1 MCNIFKY
8 VHIYRSGLI
17 DKIVEFFQ
25 VLFLGKSIDIAVTST
40 QDKVVDTVNDAVD
53 EVYSK
58 VDTKV
63 DDKTNDVSNKV
74 EDIVEKSK
82 KLGINIRK
90 K

>member
-1 MCNIFKY
+1 M
-8 VHIYRSGLI
+8 GLI
-17 DKIVEFFQ
+17 DKIIEFFQ

-58 VDTKV
+58 VGTKV
-63 DDKTNDVSNKV
+63 DDKINDKINDVPNKV
-74 EDIVEKSK
+74 EDIVENSK

>member
-1 MCNIFKY
+1 M
-8 VHIYRSGLI
+8 GLI
-17 DKIVEFFQ
+17 DKIIEFFQ

-63 DDKTNDVSNKV
+63 DDKIGEVDNNVK
-74 EDIVEKSK
+74 DIVEESK
-82 KLGINIRK
+82 KLGVNIRK